1 MRLQELFESRSA
13 DLYHG
18 TTVEKLNR
26 LLQDNVLMA
35 NVPIHNTNIPQQY
48 KQYKKTVSLSR
59 NPTVATNFARSTSFG
74 DNGVDGI
81 PVVLVLDQDK
91 LHRALGKRMRPYNDM
106 QSLDATYGDEDK
118 VSPRSRGTVE
128 DEEAI
133 FGNINNI
140 NSFIKKIIVHMP
152 KNAHKE
158 TVAEFSRY
166 KDILNDPRTVVA
178 DFLNKNLTGRQFM
191 DLVNK
196 GLQG

>member
-133 FGNINNI
+133 FGNINN
-140 NSFIKKIIVHMP
+140 
-152 KNAHKE
+152 E